1 MSPPDRYPYYSFL
14 LRLWAEPGDN
24 SPIWRASL
32 EDTRTGK
39 RQGFPSVEALI
50 AYLRE
55 QTSLPLVPPARDS
68 KGS

>member
-1 MSPPDRYPYYSFL
+1 MSPLDRYPYYSFL
-14 LRLWAEPGDN
+14 LRLWAESGDD

-55 QTSLPLVPPARDS
+55 QTSSPLDPPTRNAE
-68 KGS
+68 GP